1 MKKDNIQQRNRKT
14 NQRNRRKPA
23 ITHKQVG
30 LPFHEGLSA
39 TKRLMNSEHCL
50 SLSNVKRNRSNDVTS
65 PKNADVCEDGIEIND
80 NGDGRSAGMAMIS
93 SSEPEDGAAISF
105 MGEPHIGQEHLYMGT
120 GSDEQNCMQQIS
132 GIGLDYLNYF
142 SNAQSKVIS
151 NFLTF
156 Q

>member
-1 MKKDNIQQRNRKT
+1 
-14 NQRNRRKPA
+14 
-23 ITHKQVG
+23 
-30 LPFHEGLSA
+30 
-39 TKRLMNSEHCL
+39 MNSEHCL

-151 NFLTF
+151 KIFLLPSEMIHTNYY
-156 Q
+156 